1 MKISVVGAGYV
12 GLITGVS
19 FASFGHK
26 VACID
31 KNVDAIQKLQ
41 NGQVPFFEP
50 QLSTF
55 LTQKQTADNLTF
67 TTNANESL
75 PQSDVIFIAVGT
87 PETPMGDADT
97 SAVFAALEEMASL
110 AKKGAVIVLKSTVPI
125 GTNQHVRNTLK
136 RLQRDDVHVVSNPEF
151 LREGSAIEDF
161 MRPDRVI
168 VGTLH
173 KEAAQTMETLYAP
186 VIKTGAVFVATSPET
201 AETIKY
207 AANSFLA
214 MKISFINQM
223 ADLCEKVGSNVLD
236 VAHGIGLDARI
247 NPHFLRAGPGYGG
260 SCFPKD
266 TRALCATAHKHGVN
280 LSLIETTIKANE
292 HRKTQMAE
300 RIAQRLGGAL
310 YGKTL
315 GVLGATFKA
324 NTDDVRESPA
334 IAIIELLTQKGAAIQ
349 LFDPKIS
356 HHLEDTLQGV
366 SVVDT
371 LEAATH
377 KADAL
382 IILTEWSV
390 FKSLDFKK
398 LKANMNKPLMIDLRN
413 LYRAGDVRAHGF
425 TYYGLGQPSE

>member
-1 MKISVVGAGYV
+1 
-12 GLITGVS
+12 
-19 FASFGHK
+19 
-26 VACID
+26 
-31 KNVDAIQKLQ
+31 
-41 NGQVPFFEP
+41 
-50 QLSTF
+50 
-55 LTQKQTADNLTF
+55 
-67 TTNANESL
+67 
-75 PQSDVIFIAVGT
+75 IFIAVGT

-97 SAVFAALEEMASL
+97 SAVFSALEEIAPL

-173 KEAAQTMETLYAP
+173 KEAAKTMEKLYAP
-186 VIKTGAVFVATSPET
+186 VIKTGAAFVATSPET

-266 TRALCATAHKHGVN
+266 TRALCATAQKHGVD

-300 RIAQRLGGAL
+300 RIAWHLGGTL
-310 YGKTL
+310 CGKTL

-334 IAIIELLTQKGAAIQ
+334 IAIIELLTQKGATIQ

-356 HHLEDTLQGV
+356 PHLEDTLQGV

-371 LEAATH
+371 IDAAAL

-382 IILTEWSV
+382 IVLTEWAA

-398 LKANMNKPLMIDLRN
+398 LKANMRQPLMIDLRN
-413 LYRAGDVRAHGF
+413 VYRAGDVRAHGF
-425 TYYGLGQPSE
+425 TYYGLGQPSK